1 MIDKNYVLTNL
12 KYLLNPS
19 ISSNKIIYIFFGL
32 LFSTLILDSSLLKI
46 YSLLNS
52 ILNPGHQ
59 YFIFILI
66 VFAFT
71 ISQYFILAVVR
82 DRIKKIESTNM
93 LINTLHK
100 IVIVSQYIISLFLI
114 LIILDIFF
122 NSHYNTLL
130 LLIIALFSYGLC
142 CISLGLL
149 SVRFFLWFRSKGSYN
164 ILIYCL
170 SLSLF
175 VISSLFVM
183 IFIIDIIPQIGDVI
197 QLHGHITLYY
207 SDPGSFEYIIYNG
220 YLITSTISFIATWI
234 ATAIILHVYSNKIGN
249 LKYWI
254 LISLP
259 LVYFLSQFFS
269 LFSNFF
275 YVILKE
281 DLFLYMTLYY
291 IIFSISKVVGGIQF
305 GIAFWVMVRQTKRFI
320 LLRNFL
326 IIVAIGFV
334 LLFVSEQAVSLIS
347 FPYPPFGLISVATL
361 GLSSYLI
368 LIGLYYSAVT
378 ISQEIKVRKFI
389 LTSALNELYFLRKI
403 GSAQVDDEMEKIIGK
418 LVHQNIP
425 EITPSIGTTSP
436 ENIKLY
442 IDDIMDE
449 LQNIRENDKQNK

>member
-1 MIDKNYVLTNL
+1 
-12 KYLLNPS
+12 
-19 ISSNKIIYIFFGL
+19 
-32 LFSTLILDSSLLKI
+32 
-46 YSLLNS
+46 
-52 ILNPGHQ
+52 
-59 YFIFILI
+59 
-66 VFAFT
+66 
-71 ISQYFILAVVR
+71 
-82 DRIKKIESTNM
+82 
-93 LINTLHK
+93 
-100 IVIVSQYIISLFLI
+100 
-114 LIILDIFF
+114 
-122 NSHYNTLL
+122 
-130 LLIIALFSYGLC
+130 
-142 CISLGLL
+142 
-149 SVRFFLWFRSKGSYN
+149 
-164 ILIYCL
+164 
-170 SLSLF
+170 
-175 VISSLFVM
+175 
-183 IFIIDIIPQIGDVI
+183 
-197 QLHGHITLYY
+197 
-207 SDPGSFEYIIYNG
+207 
-220 YLITSTISFIATWI
+220 
-234 ATAIILHVYSNKIGN
+234 
-249 LKYWI
+249 
-254 LISLP
+254 
-259 LVYFLSQFFS
+259 
-269 LFSNFF
+269 
-275 YVILKE
+275 
-281 DLFLYMTLYY
+281 MTLYY